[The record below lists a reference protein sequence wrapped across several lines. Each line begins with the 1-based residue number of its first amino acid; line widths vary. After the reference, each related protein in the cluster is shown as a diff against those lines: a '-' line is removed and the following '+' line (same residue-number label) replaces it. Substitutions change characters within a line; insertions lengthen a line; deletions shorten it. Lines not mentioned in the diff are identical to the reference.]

1 VAVTSSRLGVRAL
14 GFALLCAAPLAAQ
27 SRAPADSVALVF
39 ARRPPPAPGAWRP
52 LLGEYRADRVHAIV
66 LERGGRLIARFDSLG
81 EDTLTGRGRFVVS
94 GGPDRGRRA
103 RFFPDSLRVG
113 SVTYRRLPV
122 GTPEGVTFRIHPRA
136 SEAALRRAALAA
148 RPPAEPGPHRTP
160 DLVEVTRLDSTIHL
174 DIRYATTN
182 NFMGMR
188 FYDTARAFLERPAAE
203 ALVRASARLRALGFG
218 LLIHDAY
225 RPWYVTK
232 MFWDATPDSQR
243 IFVADP
249 SEGSRH
255 NRGAAVDVTL
265 YDRRTGREVRM
276 TGGYDEFSDR
286 SYADYPGG
294 TSLERWRRDLLR
306 VALEAQ
312 GFTVYGAEWWHF
324 DYEGWRHYPILNVRF
339 DEIGRQP

>member
-1 VAVTSSRLGVRAL
+1 M
-14 GFALLCAAPLAAQ
+14 
-27 SRAPADSVALVF
+27 
-39 ARRPPPAPGAWRP
+39 P
-52 LLGEYRADRVHAIV
+52 LLGEYRHHGARAIV
-66 LERGGRLIARFDSLG
+66 LERAGRLVVRFDSLT
-81 EDTLTGRGRFVVS
+81 EDTLTGHEDFRVAR
-94 GGPDRGRRA
+94 GPDAGRH
-103 RFFPDSLRVG
+103 
-113 SVTYRRLPV
+113 VTFAPHALVIGALTYARLPV

-136 SEAALRRAALAA
+136 SEAMLRRAALAA
-148 RPPAEPGPHRTP
+148 PPPEEPGPHRKA

-203 ALVRASARLRALGFG
+203 ALVRASARVRQLGFG
-218 LLIHDAY
+218 FLIHDAY

-249 SEGSRH
+249 AEGSRH

-286 SYADYPGG
+286 SYATYPGG

-306 VALEAQ
+306 VALEAE

-324 DYEGWRHYPILNVRF
+324 DFEGWRQYPILNLRF
-339 DEIGRQP
+339 DEIGPHP